1 MLRRG
6 IRSVSVLFP
15 VSFSEVIADLFKVP
29 SHMLGGQK
37 PVEQSARKAF
47 IAEAGKSLHSV
58 FPFPTF
64 GKSVIADSN
73 TSHFSNSYG
82 GCTVRAP

>member
-1 MLRRG
+1 
-6 IRSVSVLFP
+6 

-47 IAEAGKSLHSV
+47 IAEAGKSLHCLGRLAPAS
-58 FPFPTF
+58 P
-64 GKSVIADSN
+64 N
-73 TSHFSNSYG
+73 YG
-82 GCTVRAP
+82 N